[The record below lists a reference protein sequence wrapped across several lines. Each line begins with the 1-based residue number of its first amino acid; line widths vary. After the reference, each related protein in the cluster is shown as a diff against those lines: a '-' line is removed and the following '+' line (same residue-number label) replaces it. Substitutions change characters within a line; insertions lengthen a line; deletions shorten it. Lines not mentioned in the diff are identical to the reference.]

1 MAADSSDPPS
11 GVVLRS
17 DLFEVAPAPPIAGAA
32 PRLPRH
38 VEPAAGEVL
47 FSWVA
52 QLGRELGLPARA
64 FCAHAFGADMTKAPD
79 WWRRPGANLLMR
91 IASRTG
97 LPRQRLQAMTLTG
110 WVTAFGDE
118 DDDRFGAGRWRGRAP
133 GRRHM
138 AICPRCLAEAAR
150 PNLQLTWILGWTGV
164 CSRHG
169 IVLERACPSCWKS
182 LRPTNFTATK
192 LSDLFACRRCG
203 ASLKSAAAH
212 GAHVRAVELQDALIE
227 GKRTGATALP
237 GLGTLDWRTT
247 IALADVLLAMV
258 WVEGANERRQ
268 RLFARIAND
277 LGPTGRDP
285 VTTPWTSNY
294 GGLLILAWLFEDLEA
309 RLRAAVAILCGPRL
323 DGLLARVG
331 YIDDDL
337 RGRLAPLLAGAVAK
351 PAKNRRAWRPWIDGL
366 PENAAVL
373 RERATRER
381 YRHRRQRLTAFA
393 ELKDGVSIKEAAAK
407 IGVAP
412 KSIYRWL
419 RRGAANGLEAALER
433 PTGKPALCGAQAEA
447 LGQWIAAD
455 RRRQGRR
462 IVAAKASELFAIDL
476 NLDAASKLLAKHRR
490 AKPGRRR
497 RLWGPKHGPRRKAGS
512 THDPAP
518 CP

>member
-17 DLFEVAPAPPIAGAA
+17 DLVEVPPAPPTAGPA

-64 FCAHAFGADMTKAPD
+64 FYAHAFGADMTKAPD

-212 GAHVRAVELQDALIE
+212 GAHVRAVELQDASSGE
-227 GKRTGATALP
+227 SRRQGAFTTATAVRNSRA
-237 GLGTLDWRTT
+237 GLSG
-247 IALADVLLAMV
+247 
-258 WVEGANERRQ
+258 GA
-268 RLFARIAND
+268 AS
-277 LGPTGRDP
+277 
-285 VTTPWTSNY
+285 PWS
-294 GGLLILAWLFEDLEA
+294 
-309 RLRAAVAILCGPRL
+309 RRL
-323 DGLLARVG
+323 DGQ
-331 YIDDDL
+331 
-337 RGRLAPLLAGAVAK
+337 
-351 PAKNRRAWRPWIDGL
+351 
-366 PENAAVL
+366 
-373 RERATRER
+373 T
-381 YRHRRQRLTAFA
+381 
-393 ELKDGVSIKEAAAK
+393 
-407 IGVAP
+407 
-412 KSIYRWL
+412 
-419 RRGAANGLEAALER
+419 
-433 PTGKPALCGAQAEA
+433 
-447 LGQWIAAD
+447 
-455 RRRQGRR
+455 
-462 IVAAKASELFAIDL
+462 
-476 NLDAASKLLAKHRR
+476 
-490 AKPGRRR
+490 
-497 RLWGPKHGPRRKAGS
+497 
-512 THDPAP
+512 
-518 CP
+518 